1 MNNFNIEKLM
11 KVRLDGISNRIVHL
25 TKLESESLLLEHLE
39 WLEGGW
45 ETEEILFL
53 KKKPFSKWWF

>member
-25 TKLESESLLLEHLE
+25 TKLESESLLLRA
-39 WLEGGW
+39 
-45 ETEEILFL
+45 
-53 KKKPFSKWWF
+53 S